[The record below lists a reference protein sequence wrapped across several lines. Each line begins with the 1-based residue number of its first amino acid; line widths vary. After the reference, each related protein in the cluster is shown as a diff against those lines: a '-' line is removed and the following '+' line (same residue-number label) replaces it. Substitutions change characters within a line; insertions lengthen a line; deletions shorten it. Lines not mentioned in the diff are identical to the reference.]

1 MRRNEGPP
9 ATWTTFSRE
18 ETAYLLNEVAELA
31 ESNEH
36 FLREAGATDFTGF
49 SALPAYIIYNVAKDL
64 GGALALHEMLV
75 YHGHPDFRDVINV
88 IADRLEPA
96 IRALNGY
103 PAY

>member
-1 MRRNEGPP
+1 
-9 ATWTTFSRE
+9 
-18 ETAYLLNEVAELA
+18 
-31 ESNEH
+31 
-36 FLREAGATDFTGF
+36 
-49 SALPAYIIYNVAKDL
+49 LPAYIIYNVAKDL

>member
-1 MRRNEGPP
+1 MTRKTSRGRRMRRNEGPP

-18 ETAYLLNEVAELA
+18 ETAYLLNKVAELA

-36 FLREAGATDFTGF
+36 FLREAGRDRADFTDF

-64 GGALALHEMLV
+64 GSALALHEMLV

-88 IADRLEPA
+88 IADRL
-96 IRALNGY
+96 
-103 PAY
+103 